1 MSLAI
6 VITAVLVGTFF
17 TAKVAL
23 EFLDV
28 LLDKLSEDDEH
39 QDQ

>member
-17 TAKVAL
+17 TAKLAL
-23 EFLDV
+23 DFLDV
-28 LLDKLSEDDEH
+28 LLDKLEDDDEN
-39 QDQ
+39 Q